1 MIAKILFLVFL
12 MKFSSAMYMSPDY
25 PRHHPP
31 PAFPFVLRPHGG
43 HGYHGHAHHPLY
55 FMAIRNDKDDNNNKL
70 DYEKIKEA
78 TSRDNEKMVNSRFNL
93 HESWNSEIEKVVTN
107 EKGQSK
113 QKVVKFVGQK
123 NKTLEITKNNFYY
136 GNQKGRNENMA
147 ISLVQDNN
155 RHDVS
160 RHHHHHYGNE
170 HGYSGQYHQVAYR
183 TKQRSEI
190 PGGTGVGDYKMNELF
205 NKARNA
211 LNRVNE
217 LFKEVG
223 KSRN

>member
-12 MKFSSAMYMSPDY
+12 MKFASAMYMSLDY
-25 PRHHPP
+25 PRHHQL
-31 PAFPFVLRPHGG
+31 PAFPFVLRPYGG
-43 HGYHGHAHHPLY
+43 YGYRQSHHPLY

-70 DYEKIKEA
+70 DYEKIKEV
-78 TSRDNEKMVNSRFNL
+78 TSNKNDKTVNSRFNL

-107 EKGQSK
+107 ENGQSK
-113 QKVVKFVGQK
+113 RKVVKFIGQK
-123 NKTLEITKNNFYY
+123 NKTLEIAKNKFYDR
-136 GNQKGRNENMA
+136 NQKGRNENMA

-155 RHDVS
+155 RPNAN
-160 RHHHHHYGNE
+160 RHHHHHYYGNE
-170 HGYSGQYHQVAYR
+170 HRYSGQHHQVAYR

-190 PGGTGVGDYKMNELF
+190 PGRTGVGYYKINELF
-205 NKARNA
+205 NKARKA
-211 LNRVNE
+211 FNRVDQ